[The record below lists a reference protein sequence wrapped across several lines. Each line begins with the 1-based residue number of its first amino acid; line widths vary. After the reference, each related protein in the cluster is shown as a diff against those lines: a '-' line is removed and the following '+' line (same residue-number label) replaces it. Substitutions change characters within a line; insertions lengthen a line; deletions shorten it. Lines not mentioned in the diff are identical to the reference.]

1 MNHNCDGL
9 TNLIDVG
16 LKIVP
21 FLHLLLNFRFE
32 CYYYYN
38 ELFIFHYEHVNDPS
52 LQVKS
57 LSTGCWWYRSCSQVL
72 DAGGTGGVTWSWMLV
87 VQVVQP
93 VRDAGGAGGVAGP
106 AARPPSGNDSL
117 DKMP

>member
-9 TNLIDVG
+9 TNLLDVG

-32 CYYYYN
+32 CYYYN
-38 ELFIFHYEHVNDPS
+38 KLFIFHNEHVNDPS

-57 LSTGCWWYRSCSQVL
+57 LSTRCWWYKWCSQ
-72 DAGGTGGVTWSWMLV
+72 SEMLV
-87 VQVVQP
+87 VQVV
-93 VRDAGGAGGVAGP
+93 
-106 AARPPSGNDSL
+106 
-117 DKMP
+117 

>member
-1 MNHNCDGL
+1 M
-9 TNLIDVG
+9 
-16 LKIVP
+16 P

-32 CYYYYN
+32 CYYYN
-38 ELFIFHYEHVNDPS
+38 ELFIFHNEHANDPS

-72 DAGGTGGVTWSWMLV
+72 DAGGTSGVVGPRCWWYRWCSWVL
-87 VQVVQP
+87 
-93 VRDAGGAGGVAGP
+93 DAGGTGGVAGP
-106 AARPPSGNDSL
+106 AAWPPSGNDSL